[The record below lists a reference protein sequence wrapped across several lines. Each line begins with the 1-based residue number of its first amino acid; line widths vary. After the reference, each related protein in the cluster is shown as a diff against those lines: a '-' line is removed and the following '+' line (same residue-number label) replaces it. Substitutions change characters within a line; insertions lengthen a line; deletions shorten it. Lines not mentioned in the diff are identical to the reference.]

1 VTFSKPN
8 IVYFQLAEKTS
19 KLNFES
25 AHWLHSLVV
34 YFKLEY
40 RKGIQ
45 TMSQRQQLE
54 RIMEIDRR
62 IRDGEYPN
70 PNQLA
75 QDLEVSRRVIF
86 VDREF
91 MKNRLGAPIEFDR
104 TRGGWYYADETW
116 VLPGIIVTE
125 GELLAFFL
133 SVEVAKRY
141 LGTGLEET
149 LRSAVEK
156 VSKNVKGSVT
166 VDLDTLRSHYSFSTP
181 TLFDSNEQGLVDLH
195 HAIGGSK
202 RVWMRYY
209 TASRDEHTER
219 VVHPYHLSNVR
230 GDWYLIAYDELRQG
244 IRNFAVGRIEEWIVR
259 SETFKRD
266 PKFSVGKYMAAGFQA
281 EHGGEVV
288 DVIVRFAPQAARY
301 VREKRWHDTQEIQE
315 MEGGALILKFQTS
328 GLGEV
333 KRWVLQYGGNAE
345 VLEPAQLREELRAEI
360 NSMLARYR

>member
-1 VTFSKPN
+1 
-8 IVYFQLAEKTS
+8 
-19 KLNFES
+19 
-25 AHWLHSLVV
+25 
-34 YFKLEY
+34 
-40 RKGIQ
+40 
-45 TMSQRQQLE
+45 MSQRQQLE

-75 QDLEVSRRVIF
+75 KDLEVSRRVIF
-86 VDREF
+86 VDRNF
-91 MKNRLGAPIEFDR
+91 MLTRLGAPIEFDR
-104 TRGGWYYADETW
+104 ERNGWYYADETW

-156 VSKNVKGSVT
+156 VSKNVKGSIT

-181 TLFDSNEQGLVDLH
+181 TLLDSNEQALLDLH
-195 HAIGGSK
+195 HAIAGSK

-209 TASRDEHTER
+209 TASRDERTER

-230 GDWYLIAYDELRQG
+230 GDWYLIAYDEFRQG

-266 PKFSVGKYMAAGFQA
+266 PEFSVGKYMESGFQA

-288 DVIVRFAPQAARY
+288 EVVIRFAPQAARY
-301 VREKRWHDTQEIQE
+301 IREKRWHDSQQIQE
-315 MEGGALILKFQTS
+315 QDDGELILKFQTS

-345 VLEPAQLREELRAEI
+345 VVAPDSLRQDCIKEI
-360 NSMLARYR
+360 SKLANIYHI